1 MRISDWSSDVCSSDL
16 ARSGIPAFAGRATKE
31 GWGLSFGRTALARF
45 AKGSREMTLEIRSE
59 LTCSMGVTDMA
70 ASIAWYARG
79 LGCALIYSAEELCWC
94 ELATQLAAVNHGLG
108 AGDSVG
114 EGGRQS

>member
-45 AKGSREMTLEIRSE
+45 AKGRREMTLEIRSE

-70 ASIAWYARG
+70 ASIAWSERVM
-79 LGCALIYSAEELCWC
+79 GCALRYRAAEIGLCGIGSASCRARGC
-94 ELATQLAAVNHGLG
+94 QYG
-108 AGDSVG
+108 
-114 EGGRQS
+114 